1 VAEEEDRTLSG
12 DVITVHLR
20 ERTGGQSP
28 LQRLEAEREVHLI
41 TPDEDIRADRGTY
54 DLDSGI
60 ATLDGSVR
68 IVKGNNELNGCR
80 GEINLKTGVS
90 KLIACRGEA
99 DGRVHGIFFPESPE
113 KQ

>member
-1 VAEEEDRTLSG
+1 MIS
-12 DVITVHLR
+12 
-20 ERTGGQSP
+20 TGALP
-28 LQRLEAEREVHLI
+28 
-41 TPDEDIRADRGTY
+41 
-54 DLDSGI
+54 
-60 ATLDGSVR
+60 LDGSVR

-90 KLIACRGEA
+90 KLIACRREA